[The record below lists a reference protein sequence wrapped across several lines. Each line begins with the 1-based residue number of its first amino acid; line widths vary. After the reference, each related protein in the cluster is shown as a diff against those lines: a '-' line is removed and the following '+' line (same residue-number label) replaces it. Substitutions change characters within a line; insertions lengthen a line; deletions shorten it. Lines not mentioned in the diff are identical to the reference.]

1 MSAYLRDIGNNVL
14 AYNVI
19 GPQNVTQTTTGAT
32 AFDMITG
39 DGRCTAMMNV
49 GLFNATGVT
58 VKFQQST
65 LTNSGFAD
73 ITGAAFTQ
81 QTTTNTS
88 PQFIS
93 FDRDMRYIIP
103 IATVSG
109 TTIAASVVLMEQKK
123 QV

>member
-1 MSAYLRDIGNNVL
+1 M
-14 AYNVI
+14 I

-39 DGRCTAMMNV
+39 DGRCTAMLNM
-49 GLFNATGVT
+49 GLFNATGMT

-73 ITGAAFTQ
+73 ITGAAFAQ
-81 QTTTNTS
+81 QTTTNTT
-88 PQFIS
+88 PQFLS
-93 FDRDMRYIIP
+93 FDRNMRYIIP

-109 TTIAASVVLMEQKK
+109 TTIAMSCVLMEQKK
-123 QV
+123 QL